1 MKREF
6 SFVQMG
12 LSLIA
17 MTLWF
22 VLPIFSFVVIVPL
35 FNVSGWNLC
44 MHINQMMLIPLVV
57 GMIMLIGALINNRTL
72 MIASGLIQVV
82 CIILTVVF
90 RKEIL
95 LEGNLKWI
103 YSSAQLLLKAIPNLQ
118 VSGVQIN
125 AENLREVVTLIV
137 NNYMQMGL
145 GLILHGLSTIVYV
158 LISFVAPEEK
168 KPFTA
173 GSTGNGSAGTTASF
187 APSKKTGY
195 NHRT

>member
-57 GMIMLIGALINNRTL
+57 GMIMLIGALINNRTM

-103 YSSAQLLLKAIPNLQ
+103 YSSAQLLLKAIPNLE

-145 GLILHGLSTIVYV
+145 GLILHGLSTLVYV
-158 LISFVAPEEK
+158 LISFAAPEEK

-173 GSTGNGSAGTTASF
+173 GGAGSGSAGTTASF